1 MASFQRFCNHALV
14 YIAFV
19 NMMRGVSSNRAL
31 FGAVSSLRVY
41 SECRIHFEHGQLSY
55 FEFIV
60 YEFKNVSYCS
70 EIYHSKEHSAN
81 KMTIKIVRITQ
92 IGVRH

>member
-41 SECRIHFEHGQLSY
+41 SECRIHFEQGQLSY
-55 FEFIV
+55 SEFIV
-60 YEFKNVSYCS
+60 YGFKNVS
-70 EIYHSKEHSAN
+70 
-81 KMTIKIVRITQ
+81 
-92 IGVRH
+92 